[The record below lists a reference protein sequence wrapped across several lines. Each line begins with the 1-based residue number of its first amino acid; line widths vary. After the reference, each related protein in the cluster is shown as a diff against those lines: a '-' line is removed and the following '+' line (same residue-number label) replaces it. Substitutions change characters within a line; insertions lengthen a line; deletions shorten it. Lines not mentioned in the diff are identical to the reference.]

1 MILLISRLVARLLT
15 VILVVYWVLL
25 ILGTHLPSTA
35 VGAVRLPD
43 KWLHFTAYAGLA
55 FLLATTVTAYRRPR
69 WQTYA
74 WMAAVLL
81 VYGALD
87 EVSQIPVPGRHA
99 DFADWLANARGIATG
114 LVLHRIALA
123 VYECLYPPAVKGR
136 RNQQ

>member
-1 MILLISRLVARLLT
+1 MILLISRLVARLIT
-15 VILVVYWVLL
+15 VTLVVYWVLL
-25 ILGTHLPSTA
+25 ILGTHLPATA
-35 VGAVRLPD
+35 VGAVPLPD
-43 KWLHFTAYAGLA
+43 KWLHFTAYTGLA

-81 VYGALD
+81 IYGALD

-123 VYECLYPPAVKGR
+123 VYEWVIARSERP
-136 RNQQ
+136 N